1 MSLASSFI
9 VDQVVVMS
17 STIRMVSLPVSVRCG
32 IRENTFFR
40 FFNLPSL
47 FKLACV
53 LVFFFFFANSTR
65 GIPVISLS
73 FLANIFDWLYP
84 LTKYSL
90 YRWVGTRVI
99 NLEFSSGCN
108 PWRQNDDLEFWNDW
122 FACKAI
128 TSLST
133 KNPPISFLWKYL
145 SFIMSLLSK
154 LSYLKG
160 MMIPSK
166 RKFFSDLQ
174 FKQTL

>member
-90 YRWVGTRVI
+90 YRCVGTQLNFKFWI
-99 NLEFSSGCN
+99 LNFPPSWTSEFEKSLWKLS
-108 PWRQNDDLEFWNDW
+108 
-122 FACKAI
+122 FACNARD
-128 TSLST
+128 SLST
-133 KNPPISFLWKYL
+133 RNPPMSFLWKYFNFMMSFL
-145 SFIMSLLSK
+145 SVAS
-154 LSYLKG
+154 
-160 MMIPSK
+160 
-166 RKFFSDLQ
+166 
-174 FKQTL
+174 